1 MLVSVIMSVYNE
13 EKKWLIEAVESIIKQ
28 THSNLEFIIV
38 LDNPENKVLKSVLL
52 AYKEEDVR
60 IKLIINE
67 KNLGLVE
74 SLNKALS
81 YCNGSYVARMD
92 ADDISYPNR
101 LQKQLDYILINNLDL
116 LGANIKLFKNEK
128 EYFYITD
135 KLLSHK
141 YLKKLL
147 SVGTI
152 GIVHPTFFVKKE
164 VYDKL
169 NGYNLAHHAEDQEF
183 LARVIFYG
191 YQVGNMPDILLD
203 CRYNDKSITKSHA
216 IYVYKM
222 AAYVVKVF
230 NAALKSGEYNFDN
243 EYYNKILISEKE
255 KINYNK
261 KQILLGDA
269 RKELY
274 DKNYLRLVYKMI
286 KAAYYSPT
294 VFTSIKIN
302 FFLKWYK
309 FLERKVN

>member
-13 EKKWLIEAVESIIKQ
+13 EKEWLVEAIDSILEQ

-38 LDNPENKVLKSVLL
+38 LDNPENEILKDVLQ
-52 AYKEEDVR
+52 AYQEEDIR

-67 KNLGLVE
+67 KNVGLVK
-74 SLNKALS
+74 SLNKALG
-81 YCNGSYVARMD
+81 YCNGSYIARMD
-92 ADDISYPNR
+92 ADDISYPDR
-101 LQKQLDYILINNLDL
+101 LQKQLNYILNNNLDL

-147 SVGTI
+147 STGTI

-203 CRYNDKSITKSHA
+203 CRYNDKSITKSQA

-222 AAYVVKVF
+222 AAYVVKIF

-243 EYYNKILISEKE
+243 EYYNKILISKKE
-255 KINYNK
+255 KTNYNK
-261 KQILLGDA
+261 KQILLGEA

-274 DKNYLRLVYKMI
+274 DRSYFKLVYKMI
-286 KAAYYSPT
+286 KAAYYSST

-302 FFLKWYK
+302 AFLKWYK
-309 FLERKVN
+309 FLERKDN